1 MAAKCPMCS
10 EGIPAAKSVAST
22 NGFHCPKCDAY
33 LAVSSGSRGLAA
45 IAGLLAGYLAW
56 RLCGTAA
63 GTYGW
68 ALTVFYCVAAFGVVA
83 ALAQM
88 LLADYEVT
96 PEEAEPAPAEAAGTH
111 GHGGHH

>member
-10 EGIPAAKSVAST
+10 AAIPAAKSVAST

-33 LAVSSGSRGLAA
+33 LAVSAGSRGLAA
-45 IAGLLAGYLAW
+45 LAGLLAGYLAW
-56 RLCGTAA
+56 RVCGTPA

-68 ALTVFYCVAAFGVVA
+68 ALSIFYCVAAFGVVA
-83 ALAQM
+83 ALVQM
-88 LLADYEVT
+88 MVADYEVT
-96 PEEAEPAPAEAAGTH
+96 PEETAAPVEAAGAH